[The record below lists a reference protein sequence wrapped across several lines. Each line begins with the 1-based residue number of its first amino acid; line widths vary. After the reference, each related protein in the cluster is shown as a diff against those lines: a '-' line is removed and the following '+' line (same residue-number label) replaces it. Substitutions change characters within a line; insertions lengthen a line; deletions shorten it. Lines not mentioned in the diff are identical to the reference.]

1 MKGKLLVLAL
11 GVCACA
17 PRATTLPE
25 PSSSMLASPAAVGM
39 EPAVLARVD
48 SIITSALADRAAPGA
63 AVAIGRHGKLIK
75 LQGYGRLDYRPGFA
89 AVTESSI
96 YDLASLTKVVGT
108 TTAAMLLVDEGRL
121 DLDAPLARYLPE
133 WQHHLDKQQIKIR
146 NLLQH
151 NAGFVPFAPLYR
163 TYAGRQPYFEAIALL
178 PLEYP
183 TGEKTV
189 YSDFSVILLGLAI
202 ERVTGVPLDAFLHT
216 RVFEPLGM
224 SDTGYNPAEQLHAR
238 VAPTEV
244 DTVFRKQHVHGVVH
258 DENAFALGGVA
269 GHAGLFSSARDLA
282 KFAQML
288 LNGGEYAGRRFIK
301 AHTIAQ
307 FTQRQSEGSSRALGW
322 DTPSANSSAGDY
334 FSSTSFGHTGF
345 TGTSI
350 WLDPE
355 KDLFV
360 ILLTNRVN
368 PTRDN
373 QKVGPLR
380 RALADAVQLAVTDT
394 PTPKRDWTLP

>member
-1 MKGKLLVLAL
+1 M
-11 GVCACA
+11 
-17 PRATTLPE
+17 
-25 PSSSMLASPAAVGM
+25 SSPAEVGM

-48 SIITSALADRAAPGA
+48 SLITSAIADRATPGA

-75 LQGYGRLDYRPGFA
+75 LQGYGRLDYRPGYG
-89 AVTESSI
+89 AVTEASI

-108 TTAAMLLVDEGRL
+108 TSAAMMLVDEGRL
-121 DLDAPLARYLPE
+121 DLDAPLSRYLPE
-133 WQHHLDKQQIKIR
+133 WQHYADKQQIKIR

-151 NAGFVPFAPLYR
+151 NAGFKAFAPFYR
-163 TYAGRQPYFEAIALL
+163 SYAGRKQYFEAIALL
-178 PLEYP
+178 PLDYP
-183 TGEKTV
+183 TGEKTI
-189 YSDFSVILLGLAI
+189 YSDFSVILLALAI
-202 ERVTGVPLDAFLHT
+202 ERVTGMPIDEFLHT
-216 RVFEPLGM
+216 RLFGPLGM
-224 SDTGYNPAEQLHAR
+224 NDTGYNPAEKLHER

-244 DTVFRKQHVHGVVH
+244 DTVFRKVHVHGVVH

-282 KFAQML
+282 RFAQML
-288 LNGGEYAGRRFIK
+288 LSGGEYAGRRFIN
-301 AHTIAQ
+301 ANTIAQ
-307 FTQRQSEGSSRALGW
+307 FTQRQSESSSRALGW

-334 FSSTSFGHTGF
+334 FSPTSFGHTGF
-345 TGTSI
+345 TGTSM

-380 RALADAVQLAVTDT
+380 RAFADAVQQAIIDT
-394 PTPKRDWTLP
+394 PSARREWTLP